1 MRFPIGYLD
10 RPPALRSDL
19 GSDLGNPANV
29 SFTDSARA
37 RVGVAAIRTP
47 SDQGVSGHLIAM
59 SVALR
64 RQLAAGLTVARVS
77 VDDLFR
83 TDTDPQTFGRTIPYG
98 TNLYS
103 ATIARRNAG
112 GLSAGLAARYR
123 TGELDDEQSGSL
135 GLDAGVLAEHI
146 PIRDA
151 SAGLASFL
159 WRPGR
164 GEDEPPTVNIAI
176 DARAFGSDEN
186 RQVRAG
192 VALSIIDR
200 SRRERFVFGSARYGI
215 WEGRAGIARAD
226 AFGVQQWRERL
237 GFLLRY
243 GRYVVGF
250 AREENGAGLSPNYQ
264 FTLNTIIR

>member
-19 GSDLGNPANV
+19 GADFGNPANV

-37 RVGVAAIRTP
+37 RLGVAAIQTP
-47 SDQGVSGHLIAM
+47 SDQGVSAHLVAM

-64 RQLAAGLTVARVS
+64 SQLAAGLTVARVS

-83 TDTDPQTFGRTIPYG
+83 TDTDPQTFGRKIPYG
-98 TNLYS
+98 TTLYS

-123 TGELDDEQSGSL
+123 RGELDDERSGGF

-146 PIRDA
+146 PVRDA

-159 WRPGR
+159 WRPG
-164 GEDEPPTVNIAI
+164 GDEDEPPTVNAAI
-176 DARAFGSDEN
+176 DARAFGSDDKH
-186 RQVRAG
+186 QVRAG
-192 VALSIIDR
+192 LAVSITNRTR
-200 SRRERFVFGSARYGI
+200 SERFVFGSARYGI
-215 WEGRAGIARAD
+215 WEGRAGLARTG
-226 AFGVQQWRERL
+226 AFGAPEWRGRL

-243 GRYVVGF
+243 GRYVVGV

-264 FTLNTIIR
+264 FTLNTII